1 MAMDL
6 APRITPP
13 LLFAGRRAPR
23 ILERKLMVYRRL
35 WVHLIT
41 GFFEPVFYLLSI
53 RVGIGKLVGHVAV
66 GGHNLSYTTFVAPAL
81 LASSA
86 MNGAVFDS
94 TFGVFFNL
102 KYAKTYDAIL
112 ATPMAVEDV
121 AVGEIGWAL
130 LRGLMYATAFL
141 AVMAVMGLVHS
152 FWAVLALPGATL
164 IGFAFGAVG
173 MAGTSYMR
181 SWLDFEFVQL
191 SILPLFL
198 FSATFYP
205 LATYPRAL
213 QILVQC
219 TPLYQGVAIERALTT
234 GTVGPDILLH
244 VLYLVVMGLVALRA
258 ASRRMHRLLQP

>member
-1 MAMDL
+1 MAVDF
-6 APRITPP
+6 APRILPP
-13 LLFAGRRAPR
+13 VLFTARRAPR

-35 WVHLIT
+35 WVHLIS

-53 RVGIGKLVGHVAV
+53 RLGSGKLVGDVNL
-66 GGHNLSYTTFVAPAL
+66 GGHAISYAAFVAPAL
-81 LASSA
+81 LAASA

-141 AVMAVMGLVHS
+141 VVMAVMGLITS
-152 FWAVLALPGATL
+152 WWAILALPGATL

-205 LATYPRAL
+205 LSTYPPGVRAIV
-213 QILVQC
+213 QI
-219 TPLYQGVAIERALTT
+219 TPLYQGVALIRSLTL
-234 GTVGPDILLH
+234 GTVGPGQLLN
-244 VLYLVVMGLVALRA
+244 VAYLALMGAVGLLVT
-258 ASRRMHRLLQP
+258 SRRLERLLLQ